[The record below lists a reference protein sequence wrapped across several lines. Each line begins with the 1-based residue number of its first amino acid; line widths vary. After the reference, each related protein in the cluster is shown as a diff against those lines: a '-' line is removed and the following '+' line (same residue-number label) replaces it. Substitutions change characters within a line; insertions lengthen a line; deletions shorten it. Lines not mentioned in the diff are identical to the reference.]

1 MFKKFK
7 NNSLILFFIRL
18 IGVFIIVTFL
28 GFVGIYKYYE
38 HEQAK
43 EIDVIINKGLQAYA
57 TEMMVISSLEKELEE
72 LSKKTQ
78 SQIDSGELL
87 RIELIDSNKKTL
99 LNKSTSLPSYIEEM
113 FESLSIE
120 QNKKA
125 SYHMIPMN
133 NGAVALIFTKLL
145 HIEHMP
151 DLQIKI
157 ALPISKE
164 TIESMRNKMRDV
176 FISISIILLLV
187 VFAIFPIIYRQYRD
201 LKDTEERL
209 LSSNIDTILALGNAI
224 ALRDSDTNAH
234 NYRVTYYTIRI
245 AEVLK
250 VPKDTFVSLINGALL
265 HDIGKIGITDTILL
279 KPGPLNET
287 EFKQMQQHVELGVE
301 MLTPLS
307 WLYDAIPI
315 IKEHHEKY
323 DGSGY
328 PHGLKGEEISLVA
341 RIFAV
346 ADVFDALCSNRP
358 YKEAFTLERS
368 LELLREG
375 SGTHFDPL
383 VLEAFYTIATEV
395 HLEMT
400 TKNETEL
407 LTLLTA
413 YLESYWHRML

>member
-1 MFKKFK
+1 MFKKLK
-7 NNSLILFFIRL
+7 NNSLFLFFIRL
-18 IGVFIIVTFL
+18 FGVFIIVTLF
-28 GFVGIYKYYE
+28 GFIGIYKYYE
-38 HEQAK
+38 NEQAK
-43 EIDVIINKGLQAYA
+43 EIDFIINKGLQAY
-57 TEMMVISSLEKELEE
+57 TVQMKDSDSLENELAK

-87 RIELIDSNKKTL
+87 RIEFIDNNKNTL
-99 LNKSTSLPSYIEEM
+99 LNKSASLPSYIEEM
-113 FESLSIE
+113 FESLSIKG
-120 QNKKA
+120 NKKA
-125 SYHMIPMN
+125 SYRMIPMN
-133 NGAVALIFTKLL
+133 KSEVALIYTKLL
-145 HIEHMP
+145 YLENIP
-151 DLQIKI
+151 NLQIKI
-157 ALPISKE
+157 ALPISKD
-164 TIESMRNKMRDV
+164 TINSMRRKMGDI
-176 FISISIILLLV
+176 FISIVLILLLI
-187 VFAIFPIIYRQYRD
+187 VFAVFPIIYRQYRD
-201 LKDTEERL
+201 LKDGEERL

-245 AEVLK
+245 AEALK
-250 VPKDTFVSLINGALL
+250 LPKDAFVSLINGALL
-265 HDIGKIGITDTILL
+265 HDIGKIGITDRILL

-287 EFKQMQQHVELGVE
+287 EFKQMQQHVDLGVE

-383 VLEAFYTIATEV
+383 VLEAFYTIAAEV

-400 TKNETEL
+400 TKNDTEL